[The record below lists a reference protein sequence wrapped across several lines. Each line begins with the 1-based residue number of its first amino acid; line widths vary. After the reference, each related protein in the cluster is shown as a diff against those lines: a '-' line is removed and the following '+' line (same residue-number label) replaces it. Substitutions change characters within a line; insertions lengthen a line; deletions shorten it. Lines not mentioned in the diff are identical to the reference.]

1 VFPEAAFDDG
11 RLDVGVVTADGW
23 WEWAR
28 TLGRSVLGNVG
39 ASPFVRMTT
48 GRTIEVRL
56 DQAMPYQIDGG
67 DRKKTKK
74 LKIKVKPGAIS
85 VAVPERGSR

>member
-1 VFPEAAFDDG
+1 
-11 RLDVGVVTADGW
+11 
-23 WEWAR
+23 
-28 TLGRSVLGNVG
+28 
-39 ASPFVRMTT
+39 MTT

-56 DQAMPYQIDGG
+56 DQAMPYQLDGG

-74 LKIKVKPGAIS
+74 LKIKVKAGAIS